1 MCSVDRMYN
10 FYKSRY
16 CELLNQISSV
26 WPEKFRDK
34 EIKHRQNKLLT
45 ELKNSKCKNHF
56 TKGLYGITHEI
67 RCLRFLQSAKVEFS
81 SALDSKNKAGPD
93 IRYSSSVDGRC
104 INLECTACTYGD
116 KSIDDQLIGSKYSIN
131 NYEYGNVRVI
141 TGGRKDL
148 ESIFLRRITQRIIDK
163 ATGNQN
169 KENEPFVIWIGAGE
183 LADKC
188 IFGACGEILLDILFG
203 MEIPIVDYS
212 SEPPRLYSLL
222 DKKIKSNKDNN
233 IDLGYFSNEKKESI
247 SKHIYESISGIIF
260 STGGL
265 RDLYTT
271 DNTFLFIN
279 PFAGENKKITAED
292 FSGTLIGAWQDKNGE
307 YVFTK

>member
-1 MCSVDRMYN
+1 MCSVDKMCTY
-10 FYKSRY
+10 YQGSY

-26 WPEKFRDK
+26 WPEKHRDK

-45 ELKNSKCKNHF
+45 ELTDSKCKNHF

-67 RCLRFLQSAKVEFS
+67 RCLHFLQSAKVAFS
-81 SALDSKNKAGPD
+81 SALDSKSKAGPD

-116 KSIDDQLIGSKYSIN
+116 KSIDDQLIDSKDSIN

-141 TGGRKDL
+141 TGRRKDL

-163 ATGNQN
+163 ANGNQN
-169 KENEPFVIWIGAGE
+169 KENEPFVIWIGVGE

-222 DKKIKSNKDNN
+222 DKKIKSNKGNN
-233 IDLGYFSNEKKESI
+233 IDLGCFSNGKN
-247 SKHIYESISGIIF
+247 ESISGIIF

-307 YVFTK
+307 YVFTKQ